1 MCVTHSGAAFPLIQ
15 FLGSKLPLSM
25 RWWQEWPCSLSLLLR
40 SRFGFALS
48 SCFFF
53 WRLCYCTESVS
64 SIEIMIFSQIY
75 ISHEALLQQD
85 PLFMQKDAPVVRA
98 AVPTFRDVLWV
109 LMLGTVVSPC
119 LIPLCTEHFYISPWF
134 WESKTPG
141 RCSAVTLSAEE
152 RQNCQLGAGTGWKA
166 SQFLAGFS

>member
-1 MCVTHSGAAFPLIQ
+1 
-15 FLGSKLPLSM
+15 M

-109 LMLGTVVSPC
+109 SHVGDCGVTMPYPSVYRAFLYFTLVLGVQNTWEMLCCHPECRGETELPAWGRDWLESFPVSCWVQLTVVS
-119 LIPLCTEHFYISPWF
+119 
-134 WESKTPG
+134 
-141 RCSAVTLSAEE
+141 
-152 RQNCQLGAGTGWKA
+152 
-166 SQFLAGFS
+166 